1 MIQKLKSKIFGSGIV
16 RNTLILSL
24 GALLAQ
30 LIAIVFSPVLS
41 RLFTPNNFGE
51 LGKIV
56 AFSSIFVGVASLRYD
71 LAIVL
76 SKSAFETKQLIKVSH
91 ALIFIIS
98 LISIPVYAVTYK
110 VFDPYILLSIIVII
124 YLNSVYN
131 LIVNIYTRYKRFKSI
146 AILKMINKVTTVGTQ
161 IGLGVFGLGSFGL
174 IIGQVL
180 GLFLTLVY
188 SSIKSLKIFK
198 KVIFVGRGSY
208 NQAKPIIKKHYRF
221 PMFSAPQNFLNS
233 LSQNAPIL
241 LLDRFF
247 GETMIGLY
255 WFAYRIIQMPIVFF
269 SNSIRQTFYQ
279 KASVTNLGKEL
290 TSLFVKSTRTL
301 FLIGLPFII
310 IGMLILPYLFEFIFG
325 AEWTE
330 SGVYGRWLLPWVLF
344 LFVNPPAVM
353 LIPILNMQKFNL
365 VYDIYLLVARIL
377 VVCIGGYFFTPL
389 ITIILFSLVS
399 SVFNIF
405 IIGFVYY
412 KLKFLNAKD

>member
-1 MIQKLKSKIFGSGIV
+1 MIQKLKSKIVGSVIV

-24 GALLAQ
+24 ATLLAQ
-30 LIAIVFSPVLS
+30 LIGIVFSPVLS

-56 AFSSIFVGVASLRYD
+56 AFSSIFIGVSSLKYD

-76 SKSAFETKQLIKVSH
+76 SKSAFETKQLIKISH
-91 ALIFIIS
+91 ALIVIIS
-98 LISIPVYAVTYK
+98 LISIPIYAVTYQ
-110 VFDPYILLSIIVII
+110 VFDPYIQLSIIVII
-124 YLNSVYN
+124 YFNSVYN
-131 LIVNIYTRYKRFKSI
+131 LIVNIYTRYKRFKSL
-146 AILKMINKVTTVGTQ
+146 AILKMINKATTVGTQ
-161 IGLGVFGLGSFGL
+161 IGLGVFGLGTFGL
-174 IIGQVL
+174 IIGQVF
-180 GLFLTLVY
+180 GLYLTLLY
-188 SSIKSLKIFK
+188 SSFKSLKTFK

-208 NQAKPIIKKHYRF
+208 DQAKPVIKKYYRF

-241 LLDRFF
+241 ILGGFF

-255 WFAYRIIQMPIVFF
+255 WFAYRIIQMPVLLI

-279 KASVTNLGKEL
+279 KASVTNPGKDL

-310 IGMLILPYLFEFIFG
+310 IGMVTLPYLFELIFS

-344 LFVNPPAVM
+344 LFINPPAVM
-353 LIPILNMQKFNL
+353 LIPILNMQKFSL
-365 VYDIYLLVARIL
+365 VYDICLLVARII
-377 VVCIGGYFFTPL
+377 VVCTGGYFFTPV
-389 ITIILFSLVS
+389 ITIMLFSLVS

-405 IIGFVYY
+405 IIGFIYN

>member
-1 MIQKLKSKIFGSGIV
+1 MIQKLKSKIFGSALV
-16 RNTLILSL
+16 RNTLLLSL
-24 GALLAQ
+24 ATLLAQ
-30 LIAIVFSPVLS
+30 LIAIIFSPVLS

-56 AFSSIFVGVASLRYD
+56 AYSSIFVGVASLKYD
-71 LAIVL
+71 LAIVM

-91 ALIFIIS
+91 ALIVIIS
-98 LISIPVYAVTYK
+98 LISIPIYAVIYQ
-110 VFDPYILLSIIVII
+110 VFDHYILLSIILII
-124 YLNSVYN
+124 YFNSVYN
-131 LIVNIYTRYKRFKSI
+131 LIINIHTRYKQFKSI
-146 AILKMINKVTTVGTQ
+146 AVLKVINKGITVGTQ
-161 IGLGVFGLGSFGL
+161 IGLGVFGLGTFGL

-180 GLFLTLVY
+180 GLLLTLVY
-188 SSIKSLKIFK
+188 SSIKSLKTFK
-198 KVIFVGRGSY
+198 KIIFVGRGSY
-208 NQAKPIIKKHYRF
+208 DEAKPVIKKYYRF
-221 PMFSAPQNFLNS
+221 PVFTAPQNFLNS

-241 LLDRFF
+241 LLDGFF
-247 GETMIGLY
+247 GATMIGLY
-255 WFAYRIIQMPIVFF
+255 WFAFRIIQMPIVFI

-279 KASVTNLGKEL
+279 KASVTKPGKEL
-290 TSLFVKSTRTL
+290 TSLFVKSTRSL

-310 IGMLILPYLFEFIFG
+310 IGMLILPYLFAFIFG

-344 LFVNPPAVM
+344 LFINPPAVM

-365 VYDIYLLVARIL
+365 TYDIYLLAARIL

>member
-1 MIQKLKSKIFGSGIV
+1 MKSKIFGSGLV
-16 RNTLILSL
+16 HNTLILSL
-24 GALLAQ
+24 ATLLAQ
-30 LIAIVFSPVLS
+30 LIAIIFSPVLS

-56 AFSSIFVGVASLRYD
+56 AFSSIFVGVASLKYD

-98 LISIPVYAVTYK
+98 LISIPIYAVTYQ

-124 YLNSVYN
+124 YFNSVYN
-131 LIVNIYTRYKRFKSI
+131 LIVNIHTRYKRFKSI
-146 AILKMINKVTTVGTQ
+146 AVLKMINKVTTVGTQ
-161 IGLGVFGLGSFGL
+161 IGLGAFGLGTFGL

-188 SSIKSLKIFK
+188 SSIKSLKTFK

-208 NQAKPIIKKHYRF
+208 DEAKPVIKKYYRF
-221 PMFSAPQNFLNS
+221 PVFSAPQNFLNS

-241 LLDRFF
+241 LLDGFF

-255 WFAYRIIQMPIVFF
+255 WFAYRIIQMPIVFI

-279 KASVTNLGKEL
+279 KASVTNPGKKL

-310 IGMLILPYLFEFIFG
+310 IGMIILPYLFEFIFG

-344 LFVNPPAVM
+344 LFINPPAVM

-365 VYDIYLLVARIL
+365 VYDICLLAARIL
-377 VVCIGGYFFTPL
+377 VVCIGGYFFTSV

-399 SVFNIF
+399 CVFNIF
-405 IIGFVYY
+405 MIGFVYY
-412 KLKFLNAKD
+412 KLKFLNAKH

>member
-1 MIQKLKSKIFGSGIV
+1 LIQKLKSKIVGSVIV

-24 GALLAQ
+24 ATLLAQ
-30 LIAIVFSPVLS
+30 LIGIVFSPVLS

-56 AFSSIFVGVASLRYD
+56 AFSSIFIGVSSLKYD

-91 ALIFIIS
+91 ALIVIIS
-98 LISIPVYAVTYK
+98 LISIPIYAVTYQ
-110 VFDPYILLSIIVII
+110 VFDPYIQLSIIVII
-124 YLNSVYN
+124 YFNSVYN
-131 LIVNIYTRYKRFKSI
+131 LIVNIYTRYKRFKSL
-146 AILKMINKVTTVGTQ
+146 AILKMINKATTVGTQ
-161 IGLGVFGLGSFGL
+161 IGLGVFGLGTFGL
-174 IIGQVL
+174 IIGQVF
-180 GLFLTLVY
+180 GLCLTLLY
-188 SSIKSLKIFK
+188 SSFKSLKTFK

-208 NQAKPIIKKHYRF
+208 DQAKPVIKKYYRF

-241 LLDRFF
+241 ILGGFF

-255 WFAYRIIQMPIVFF
+255 WFAYRIIQMPVLLI

-279 KASVTNLGKEL
+279 KASVTNPGKDL

-310 IGMLILPYLFEFIFG
+310 IGMVTLPYLFELIFS

-344 LFVNPPAVM
+344 LFINPPAVM
-353 LIPILNMQKFNL
+353 LIPILNMQKFSL
-365 VYDIYLLVARIL
+365 AYDTCLLVARII
-377 VVCIGGYFFTPL
+377 VVCTGGYFFTPV
-389 ITIILFSLVS
+389 ITIMLFSLVS

-405 IIGFVYY
+405 IIGFIYN